1 MLRIIAGRWRGRKVA
16 FNSKQANLRPTPDR
30 VRETLFNW
38 LAPHIV
44 GATCLDLFSGSGIL
58 SLESLSRGAKH
69 AVAIE
74 IEKSA
79 CMAIAAAA
87 KQLGVT
93 VHCST
98 GTVFNTQSTAAEL
111 QIFQYDV
118 LQWLYQL
125 HTGDTGNSKE
135 CAKQILN
142 LSRYDVVFL
151 DPPYGSDAEIL
162 FDCCNQL
169 QQRKL
174 IKEDGL
180 IYFEHNTVVDET
192 KLPANWIKLKQS
204 KAGQVIYYLWRAEA
218 IS

>member
-58 SLESLSRGAKH
+58 SLEALSRGAKY
-69 AVAIE
+69 AVAVE

-93 VHCST
+93 VNCSEGAISHT
-98 GTVFNTQSTAAEL
+98 ESAVAAL

-118 LQWLYQL
+118 LQWIYQL
-125 HTGDTGNSKE
+125 QIIDAGNSKA

-142 LSRYDVVFL
+142 LSRYDIVFL
-151 DPPYGSDAEIL
+151 DPPYGSEAKVL

-169 QQRKL
+169 QQQKL
-174 IKEDGL
+174 IKENGL

-192 KLPANWIKLKQS
+192 RLPENWVKLKQS